1 MFGIINQSRDHGRSL
16 ATMFI
21 ITMTT
26 ALLLVKVKGG
36 LRRVNQS
43 GIEKMI
49 KWGMWSVSR
58 VF

>member
-43 GIEKMI
+43 GFGKKI
-49 KWGMWSVSR
+49 KWGM
-58 VF
+58 